1 MYKKVEPEPSPKPTP
16 TIIVPTTTIRE
27 TIHKVRWTIRNLKA
41 LEKTG
46 TKEIRSHIFPVYIDA
61 GTRGRDKVQTF
72 GGSFLSFKISE
83 LFLKKSNI
91 LLIRLPRYISQILPC

>member
-1 MYKKVEPEPSPKPTP
+1 MGLFSKPSQKETVMYKKVEPEPSPKPTP

-46 TKEIRSHIFPVYIDA
+46 TKEIRSPISSVYVKANKKGDNRLHKYVYL
-61 GTRGRDKVQTF
+61 T
-72 GGSFLSFKISE
+72 SIS
-83 LFLKKSNI
+83 
-91 LLIRLPRYISQILPC
+91 YM